1 MIKIYGKENCSK
13 CSELKM
19 ILENKGLE
27 FEYLQDI
34 KALRVAASKARIM
47 SAPVVE
53 FNDKFFSMEDFLNEV
68 Q

>member
-1 MIKIYGKENCSK
+1 MIKIYGKENCSR
-13 CSELKM
+13 CNELKV
-19 ILENKGLE
+19 ILENKGTE

-34 KALRVAASKARIM
+34 KALRIAASKARVM

-53 FNDKFFSMEDFLNEV
+53 YNEKFFGMEDFLKEV